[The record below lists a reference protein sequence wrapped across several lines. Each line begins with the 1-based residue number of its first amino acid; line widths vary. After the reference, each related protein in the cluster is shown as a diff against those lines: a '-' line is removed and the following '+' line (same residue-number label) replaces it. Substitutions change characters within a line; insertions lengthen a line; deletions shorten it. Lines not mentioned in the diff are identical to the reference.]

1 MSENKFEKKLRGV
14 FHEHEIPAGPAVW
27 SGIADGLATS
37 AGTAALTSSK
47 LFKSIGAAVVMVGIG
62 IGSTAIYFTQKQESA
77 VIESSQEIAQDGSS
91 EDAAQAS
98 SAHSSSPA
106 TETMSSS
113 ESLSNVPTGTLGGGI
128 NGTVPVQGSDLAN
141 GSNSKLDL
149 NKKANN
155 LPASPATTNVFQP
168 GGTRTNCVGAEISF
182 NPPSAPDDVSFLWN
196 FGDGSFSNEREP
208 KHHYLKPG
216 TYVVSLSLSGHKSAQ
231 INTMNMSETITIL
244 TTPDADFDWTFVN
257 GPNEAPTVQIE
268 NLSQRSHSTTW
279 SFDDGKQLESD
290 APLKSFSEAGKH
302 AVKITAVNENGC
314 KDTKIKY
321 LDINS
326 DYNLNAPGSIYV
338 GQEFMPQGLIAMKG
352 NFVLSIYDNGKK
364 IFETKS
370 PKRAWTGQDSRGRS
384 LETEKQYPWI
394 AIVHN
399 EKTGED
405 KYYSGSILLR
415 P

>member
-14 FHEHEIPAGPAVW
+14 FHDHEIPAGPAVW
-27 SGIADGLATS
+27 SGIADGLASS

-47 LFKSIGAAVVMVGIG
+47 LFKTIGAAVVMVGIG
-62 IGSTAIYFTQKQESA
+62 IGSTALYFTQKQVSVTSENIQEVGKNSEASA
-77 VIESSQEIAQDGSS
+77 NNKTSSISPSAPTSMAQNGNNMEATTHSVIEKMGTDDSQNLVASDNATNQIQTQDLSPKTNSSTPTH
-91 EDAAQAS
+91 
-98 SAHSSSPA
+98 SA
-106 TETMSSS
+106 
-113 ESLSNVPTGTLGGGI
+113 
-128 NGTVPVQGSDLAN
+128 
-141 GSNSKLDL
+141 
-149 NKKANN
+149 
-155 LPASPATTNVFQP
+155 TNEFKP

-302 AVKITAVNENGC
+302 AVKITAINENGC

-338 GQEFMPQGLIAMKG
+338 GQEFMPQGLTAMKG

-370 PKRAWTGQDSRGRS
+370 PKRAWTGQDAKGRS

>member
-1 MSENKFEKKLRGV
+1 MSENKFEKKLLGA
-14 FHEHEIPAGPAVW
+14 FHQHEIPASPAVW
-27 SGIADGLATS
+27 KGVAEGIATT
-37 AGTAALTSSK
+37 AGTAAFTSTK
-47 LFKSIGAAVVMVGIG
+47 LFKTIGAAVVMVGIG
-62 IGSTAIYFTQKQESA
+62 IGSTALYFTQRQESTTQPSQQEMA
-77 VIESSQEIAQDGSS
+77 PVGSAHDSSQSS
-91 EDAAQAS
+91 
-98 SAHSSSPA
+98 
-106 TETMSSS
+106 SSS
-113 ESLSNVPTGTLGGGI
+113 EIVDSKNSNQPQAVVISRNSNPKKDSPVNDKSKVDIQNDGI
-128 NGTVPVQGSDLAN
+128 QSDAPVHVN
-141 GSNSKLDL
+141 E
-149 NKKANN
+149 
-155 LPASPATTNVFQP
+155 FQP

-208 KHHYLKPG
+208 KHRYLKPG

-268 NLSQRSHSTTW
+268 NLSQRSHSTIW
-279 SFDDGKQLESD
+279 SFDDGKQVESD

-302 AVKITAVNENGC
+302 ALKITAINENGC

-370 PKRAWTGQDSRGRS
+370 PKRAWTGQDARGRS